1 MEPTQVRPA
10 NPQHSDTL
18 PHTSENYRTATIRTP
33 EIRVEKY
40 GNWEIEYEFTP
51 AAGDHGNLLV
61 VFSSVGSKYGFG
73 AALSGVQCNVLR
85 IRDRFDGG
93 PSYYVARAM
102 DFSVSDAVEELIT
115 HYREKLG
122 LARETVVLAGSS
134 KGGSAAIF
142 YALKYGYRHIVASTP
157 QYFIGSY
164 SQGHGVLGEWVLG
177 EGQPQENVDRLD
189 SVLPE
194 LLAETTDLD
203 RNIYLFSSTKDYQY
217 EEHVVHFLPAL
228 RKYSNF
234 NFFMVESPAL
244 VKHAEVTRQG
254 LSVILSVIYALT
266 EGTVPRFGEVQV
278 GSNEVDGAAAG
289 EHLAELRARDT
300 AAGVLTAAQLTP
312 ERATLSG
319 HAFLPGVSAEQGEEA
334 GARETKQLVLVRDD
348 QAWVA
353 DAETVPVDQLYLK
366 YFDTHFAS
374 YKDGGFTCEARELLD
389 ALPDGVYDV
398 FARVTSETED
408 IDRRVPLVAYRPVDR
423 RAASA
428 GREVVLRGDAKSVRV
443 IKRDLTAAGP
453 GGSVFALKRFAMEG
467 PRLRVYGVLFLPGR
481 NADRAT
487 HSTYYLT
494 LRGADST
501 HTVALKAV
509 KREDKVRPHMAPGDF
524 GSYSFGYF
532 TSVDKEGVDLS
543 DVPPGTYTAQIAMS
557 TGGGLFTHQAGELE
571 VRENRAA
578 SVARRIS
585 GRNERVSTRA
595 RLRRGLRRRLWRS

>member
-1 MEPTQVRPA
+1 MEPSHVRPA

-73 AALSGVQCNVLR
+73 NALSGVQCNVLR

-122 LARETVVLAGSS
+122 LSRDTVVLAGSS
-134 KGGSAAIF
+134 KGGSAAF
-142 YALKYGYRHIVASTP
+142 YYALKYGYRNIVASTP

-164 SQGHGVLGEWVLG
+164 SQGHGVLGAWVLG
-177 EGQPQENVDRLD
+177 EGEPQENVDRLD
-189 SVLPE
+189 AVLPE
-194 LLAETTDLD
+194 LLAENTDLD
-203 RNIYLFSSTKDYQY
+203 RNIYLFSSTRDYQY

-234 NFFMVESPAL
+234 NFFMVESTAL

-278 GSNEVDGAAAG
+278 GSGEVDEPAAT

-300 AAGVLTAAQLTP
+300 ATGVLVAAQLSP
-312 ERATLSG
+312 EQATLTG
-319 HAFLPGVSAEQGEEA
+319 HAFLPGVSAERGEEA
-334 GARETKQLVLVRDD
+334 GAQETKQLVLVRDD

-353 DAETVPVDQLYLK
+353 DATSVPADQLYLK

-374 YKDGGFTCEARELLD
+374 YKDGGFTCDARELLD
-389 ALPDGVYDV
+389 SLPVGVYDV
-398 FARVTSETED
+398 FARVTSESED
-408 IDRRVPLVAYRPVDR
+408 IDRRVPLVAYRTIDR
-423 RAASA
+423 RAAS
-428 GREVVLRGDAKSVRV
+428 GGSEVILRADVKGARV
-443 IKRDLTAAGP
+443 VKRDLTGAGP
-453 GGSVFALKRFAMEG
+453 GGTVFSLKRFAMDG
-467 PRLRVYGVLFLPGR
+467 ARLRVHGVFFLPGR

-487 HSTYYLT
+487 HSAYYLT
-494 LRGADST
+494 LRGEEST
-501 HTVALKAV
+501 HTVALKAIKKV
-509 KREDKVRPHMAPGDF
+509 DKIQPLMATGDF
-524 GSYSFGYF
+524 GSYGFGYF
-532 TSVDKEGVDLS
+532 TAEDRDGVDLS
-543 DVPPGTYTAQIAMS
+543 DVPPGTYTAEIAMS
-557 TGGGLFTHQAGELE
+557 TGGALFSQRAGELD
-571 VRENRAA
+571 VAENRSA
-578 SVARRIS
+578 SVARRVS
-585 GRNERVSTRA
+585 GRNERISTRA
-595 RLRRGLRRRLWRS
+595 RLRRGLRARFRRS